1 MGAIE
6 EAQAFLA
13 REGLDGW
20 LVYDHRRSN
29 PVFADLTGE
38 VGMLTRPLFYL
49 IPAHGQPRLLVH
61 SVDAGKLARLQGTR
75 TIYANQTGRLEG
87 LIILLAGKW
96 RVAMEY
102 YPQAALPLASRVDGG
117 TLELVR
123 GLGVEVVS
131 SADLVQFATTRW
143 SPQQLATHRS
153 AARKLTQIVLE
164 AFRHV
169 AQRLQTAETVT
180 EHGLQQFIQR
190 SYTEQGLEAPDG
202 PIVAANAHA
211 SDPHYEPEPA
221 GSALVRQGDALLL
234 DIWARERGEEAVYA
248 DITWVAFVGTE
259 PPPPMRKAFALVVRA
274 RDAAVDFLARAARE
288 GRTVRGFE
296 VDAVARRIVEQA
308 GYGDAFTHR
317 LGHSIGREVH
327 GNGVNLD
334 GWETMDTRPVIPCIG
349 FSVEPGIY
357 LPEFG
362 VRSEIDVYMTAT
374 GPEVTTEPQRDI
386 VLIGAGTVGQM

>member
-29 PVFADLTGE
+29 PVLTELTGE
-38 VGMLTRPLFYL
+38 VGMLTRPIFYF
-49 IPAHGQPRLLVH
+49 IPAHGEPRLLVH
-61 SVDAGKLARLQGTR
+61 SVDAGKFGRLPGTR
-75 TIYANQTGRLEG
+75 TVYANQTGRLEG
-87 LIILLAGKW
+87 LKSLLAGKR

-102 YPQAALPLASRVDGG
+102 SPQAALPLASRVDGG

-123 GLGVEVVS
+123 GLDVEVLS

-143 SPQQLATHRS
+143 TPEQLATHRS
-153 AARKLTQIVLE
+153 AARKLTRIVRE

-180 EHGLQQFIQR
+180 EHGVHQFIRR
-190 SYTEQGLEAPDG
+190 SYAEQGLEAPDG
-202 PIVAANAHA
+202 PIVAVNAHA
-211 SDPHYEPEPA
+211 SDPHYEPESA
-221 GSALVRQGDALLL
+221 GSALVRPGDVLLL
-234 DIWARERGEEAVYA
+234 DIWAREKGESAVYA

-259 PPPPMRKAFALVVRA
+259 PPPLTQKVFALIVRA
-274 RDAAVDFLARAARE
+274 RDAAVDFLAREARE

-296 VDAVARRIVEQA
+296 VDAVARRIVQES
-308 GYGDAFTHR
+308 GYGELFTHR

-334 GWETMDTRPVIPCIG
+334 SWETMDTRPIIPGIG
-349 FSVEPGIY
+349 FSIEPGIY

-374 GPEVTTEPQRDI
+374 GPEVTTEPQREI
-386 VLIGAGTVGQM
+386 VLIETAPVSRR